1 MSEDAAA
8 YRVLARKYRPA
19 SFAGLIG
26 QDPLVRTLSNAIAM
40 DRLAHAYLLTGVRGV
55 GKTSTARIIARA
67 LNCIGEDGTGGP
79 TPDPCGTCDHC
90 VSIAEDRHVDVIEM
104 DAASRTGI
112 DDVRE
117 LIESVRYRP
126 VSARYKVYIIDEVH
140 MLSKQAFNALL
151 KTLEEPPPH
160 VKFVFATTE
169 VRRLPVTVLS
179 RCQRFDLRRVDMEV
193 LIEHFSRI
201 AADEGAEVEPAAL
214 ALIARAAD
222 GSVRDGLSV
231 LDQAMVHEGTRITEE
246 AVRAML
252 GLADRT
258 RLFDLFDMLMKGAI
272 KDALDCFSELH
283 DAGAEPQALLQ
294 DLLELCHWLTRLK
307 HVPAAADDPAV
318 PEVERTR
325 GRAMAEALTV
335 PSLTQTWQML
345 LKGLEE
351 TSRAAR
357 PALAAEMIAGADRLR
372 RRPAEPG
379 RCAPRHRRRRR
390 ERASERGARAICPRA
405 GTGRRCNHRHRY
417 CRHCGRTRSCNS
429 AGAGARARS
438 DAGERTRAAPGLARG
453 NRRARRG
460 AARTDPQRV
469 AQDRGAPGAG
479 RRGHG
484 RDQLR
489 PLARPQD
496 AGPPSGQA
504 PGVDRRALDDRAERG
519 RGRADPRGAGSS
531 RAGSGRQGGDGPPP
545 GAPGP
550 RCLPRRARAKGAP
563 DDDPIAA
570 GRRKRR
576 RLFLMKNIGKMLK
589 QAQAMQ
595 TKMAELQES
604 LGTLEIEGTAGG
616 GLVRVTLT
624 GKGEMRRL
632 SIDPALVKDDEVEVL
647 EDLIVAAFNDGKA
660 RVEQLVQERMAEVTG
675 GLKLP
680 PGLDLGL

>member
-26 QDPLVRTLSNAIAM
+26 QDALVRTLSNAIAM

-67 LNCIGEDGTGGP
+67 LNCIGEDGAGGP
-79 TPDPCGTCDHC
+79 TPEPCGSCDHC
-90 VSIAEDRHVDVIEM
+90 ISIAEDRHVDVIEM

-193 LIEHFSRI
+193 LVEHFSGI
-201 AADEGAEVEPAAL
+201 AAKEGAEVEPAAL

-231 LDQAMVHEGTRITEE
+231 LDQAMAHEGTRITEE

-272 KDALDCFSELH
+272 KDALDCFAELH
-283 DAGAEPQALLQ
+283 DAGTEPQALLQ
-294 DLLELCHWLTRLK
+294 DLLELSHWLTRLK

-318 PEVERTR
+318 PEAERTR

-351 TSRAAR
+351 ANRAAR
-357 PALAAEMIAGADRLR
+357 PALAAEMTLVRIAYAADLPS
-372 RRPAEPG
+372 PAD
-379 RCAPRHRRRRR
+379 AL
-390 ERASERGARAICPRA
+390 RAIGA
-405 GTGRRCNHRHRY
+405 G
-417 CRHCGRTRSCNS
+417 
-429 AGAGARARS
+429 GAGAQPK
-438 DAGERTRAAPGLARG
+438 DAPAASPAS
-453 NRRARRG
+453 APASAPRG
-460 AARTDPQRV
+460 AASAGPVEPAVAPESVPEPAPQPAPVATSAPHMQPTSWREIAALAEDRREPILSAWLRTEVRPIRV
-469 AQDRGAPGAG
+469 AAGAVEINCG
-479 RRGHG
+479 R
-484 RDQLR
+484 
-489 PLARPQD
+489 
-496 AGPPSGQA
+496 S
-504 PGVDRRALDDRAERG
+504 
-519 RGRADPRGAGSS
+519 
-531 RAGSGRQGGDGPPP
+531 
-545 GAPGP
+545 
-550 RCLPRRARAKGAP
+550 P
-563 DDDPIAA
+563 D
-570 GRRKRR
+570 
-576 RLFLMKNIGKMLK
+576 GKML
-589 QAQAMQ
+589 AL
-595 TKMAELQES
+595 LQERLEQWTGERWMLALS
-604 LGTLEIEGTAGG
+604 EEGGEPTLDEQDRAVREAADQAAMEHP
-616 GLVRVTLT
+616 LVRQVLDAFP
-624 GKGEMRRL
+624 GARVRKVHR
-632 SIDPALVKDDEVEVL
+632 PAPDSG
-647 EDLIVAAFNDGKA
+647 NDGDA
-660 RVEQLVQERMAEVTG
+660 T
-675 GLKLP
+675 P
-680 PGLDLGL
+680 

>member
-26 QDPLVRTLSNAIAM
+26 QDALVRTLSNAIAM

-79 TPDPCGTCDHC
+79 TPEPCGVCDHC
-90 VSIAEDRHVDVIEM
+90 IAIAEDRHVDVIEM

-126 VSARYKVYIIDEVH
+126 VSARFKVYIIDEVH

-179 RCQRFDLRRVDMEV
+179 RCQRFDLRRVDMEL
-193 LIEHFSRI
+193 LIEHFTGI
-201 AADEGAEVEPAAL
+201 AAKEGAEVEPAAL

-231 LDQAMVHEGTRITEE
+231 LDQAMAHEGSRITEE

-283 DAGAEPQALLQ
+283 DAGAEPQTLLQ

-318 PEVERTR
+318 PEAERTR
-325 GRAMAEALTV
+325 GRAMAEALAV

-351 TSRAAR
+351 ANRAAR
-357 PALAAEMIAGADRLR
+357 PALAAEMTLVRIAYAADLPSPADALRAIGADGASTQPKSA
-372 RRPAEPG
+372 PAASPVP
-379 RCAPRHRRRRR
+379 APTT
-390 ERASERGARAICPRA
+390 AP
-405 GTGRRCNHRHRY
+405 
-417 CRHCGRTRSCNS
+417 NS
-429 AGAGARARS
+429 AAGAGATAEPAVAHESAPKAATQPAPVAASAPRVQPTSLREIA
-438 DAGERTRAAPGLARG
+438 ALAEERREPILSAWL
-453 NRRARRG
+453 
-460 AARTDPQRV
+460 RTEVRPIRV
-469 AQDRGAPGAG
+469 AAG
-479 RRGHG
+479 TIEINCGC
-484 RDQLR
+484 
-489 PLARPQD
+489 
-496 AGPPSGQA
+496 S
-504 PGVDRRALDDRAERG
+504 
-519 RGRADPRGAGSS
+519 
-531 RAGSGRQGGDGPPP
+531 
-545 GAPGP
+545 
-550 RCLPRRARAKGAP
+550 P
-563 DDDPIAA
+563 D
-570 GRRKRR
+570 
-576 RLFLMKNIGKMLK
+576 GKML
-589 QAQAMQ
+589 AL
-595 TKMAELQES
+595 LQERLEEWTGERWMIALS
-604 LGTLEIEGTAGG
+604 EEGGEPTLDEQGRAKQEAADQAAMDHP
-616 GLVRVTLT
+616 LVRQVLDAFP
-624 GKGEMRRL
+624 GARVRKVHR
-632 SIDPALVKDDEVEVL
+632 PAPGSG
-647 EDLIVAAFNDGKA
+647 NDGDA
-660 RVEQLVQERMAEVTG
+660 TS
-675 GLKLP
+675 
-680 PGLDLGL
+680 

>member
-26 QDPLVRTLSNAIAM
+26 QDALVRTLSNAIAM

-55 GKTSTARIIARA
+55 GKTSTARIVARA

-79 TPDPCGTCDHC
+79 TPEPCGACDHC
-90 VSIAEDRHVDVIEM
+90 ISIAEDRHVDVIEM

-179 RCQRFDLRRVDMEV
+179 RCQRFDLRRIDMEV
-193 LIEHFSRI
+193 LIEHFSGI
-201 AADEGAEVEPAAL
+201 AAKEGAEVEPAAL

-231 LDQAMVHEGTRITEE
+231 LDQAMAHEGTRITEE

-258 RLFDLFDMLMKGAI
+258 RLFDLFNMLMKGAI

-307 HVPAAADDPAV
+307 HVPAAAEDPAV
-318 PEVERTR
+318 PEAERTR
-325 GRAMAEALTV
+325 GRSMAEALAV

-351 TSRAAR
+351 ANRAAR
-357 PALAAEMIAGADRLR
+357 PALAAEMTLVRIAYAADLPS
-372 RRPAEPG
+372 PAD
-379 RCAPRHRRRRR
+379 AL
-390 ERASERGARAICPRA
+390 RAIGA
-405 GTGRRCNHRHRY
+405 GGTNAQPKDAPAATPAPAPASPPSGAA
-417 CRHCGRTRSCNS
+417 S
-429 AGAGARARS
+429 AGA
-438 DAGERTRAAPGLARG
+438 AA
-453 NRRARRG
+453 
-460 AARTDPQRV
+460 
-469 AQDRGAPGAG
+469 
-479 RRGHG
+479 
-484 RDQLR
+484 
-489 PLARPQD
+489 
-496 AGPPSGQA
+496 
-504 PGVDRRALDDRAERG
+504 E
-519 RGRADPRGAGSS
+519 
-531 RAGSGRQGGDGPPP
+531 
-545 GAPGP
+545 
-550 RCLPRRARAKGAP
+550 
-563 DDDPIAA
+563 
-570 GRRKRR
+570 
-576 RLFLMKNIGKMLK
+576 
-589 QAQAMQ
+589 
-595 TKMAELQES
+595 
-604 LGTLEIEGTAGG
+604 
-616 GLVRVTLT
+616 
-624 GKGEMRRL
+624 
-632 SIDPALVKDDEVEVL
+632 PALVPEAAPEPAPQPVPVATSAPHVQPTSLRQIAALAEERREPILSAWLRTEVRPIRLGTGAVEINCGRSPDSKMLALLQERLEQWTGDRWMIALSEEGGEPTLDEQDRAAQEAADRAAVDHPLVRQVL
-647 EDLIVAAFNDGKA
+647 DAFPGSRVRKVHRPAPDNGNDGDA
-660 RVEQLVQERMAEVTG
+660 S
-675 GLKLP
+675 P
-680 PGLDLGL
+680 

>member
-26 QDPLVRTLSNAIAM
+26 QDALVRTLSNAIAM

-79 TPDPCGTCDHC
+79 TPDPCGVCDHC

-126 VSARYKVYIIDEVH
+126 VSARFKVYIIDEVH

-193 LIEHFSRI
+193 LIEHFSGI
-201 AADEGAEVEPAAL
+201 AAAEAVEVEPAAL

-231 LDQAMVHEGTRITEE
+231 LDQAMAHEGTRITEE

-258 RLFDLFDMLMKGAI
+258 RLFDLFDMLMKGAVR
-272 KDALDCFSELH
+272 DALDCFSELH

-307 HVPAAADDPAV
+307 HVPTAADDPAV
-318 PEVERTR
+318 PEAERTR
-325 GRAMAEALTV
+325 GRAMAEALAV
-335 PSLTQTWQML
+335 PSLAQTWQML

-351 TSRAAR
+351 ANRAAR
-357 PALAAEMIAGADRLR
+357 PALAAEMTLVRIAYAADLPSPADALRAIGSGDASAQPAGA
-372 RRPAEPG
+372 PASPPAS
-379 RCAPRHRRRRR
+379 APAPAPCSAA
-390 ERASERGARAICPRA
+390 AS
-405 GTGRRCNHRHRY
+405 
-417 CRHCGRTRSCNS
+417 
-429 AGAGARARS
+429 
-438 DAGERTRAAPGLARG
+438 
-453 NRRARRG
+453 
-460 AARTDPQRV
+460 
-469 AQDRGAPGAG
+469 
-479 RRGHG
+479 
-484 RDQLR
+484 
-489 PLARPQD
+489 
-496 AGPPSGQA
+496 
-504 PGVDRRALDDRAERG
+504 
-519 RGRADPRGAGSS
+519 
-531 RAGSGRQGGDGPPP
+531 
-545 GAPGP
+545 
-550 RCLPRRARAKGAP
+550 
-563 DDDPIAA
+563 
-570 GRRKRR
+570 
-576 RLFLMKNIGKMLK
+576 
-589 QAQAMQ
+589 
-595 TKMAELQES
+595 
-604 LGTLEIEGTAGG
+604 GTAGAVAEPVSAPEPTPQPVPAAAPAPQAQPTSLREIAALAEERREPILSAWLRTGVRPIRVAAGAVEINCGRSPDSKMLALLRERLEQWTGERWMIALSEEG
-616 GLVRVTLT
+616 GEPTLDEQDRAAQEAADRAAMDHPLVRQVLDAFP
-624 GKGEMRRL
+624 GARVRKVHR
-632 SIDPALVKDDEVEVL
+632 PAPDNG
-647 EDLIVAAFNDGKA
+647 NDGDA
-660 RVEQLVQERMAEVTG
+660 S
-675 GLKLP
+675 P
-680 PGLDLGL
+680 

>member
-19 SFAGLIG
+19 SFASLIG

-193 LIEHFSRI
+193 LIGHFSGI
-201 AADEGAEVEPAAL
+201 AAKEGAEVEPAAL

-231 LDQAMVHEGTRITEE
+231 LDQAMAHEGTRIGED

-258 RLFDLFDMLMKGAI
+258 RLFDLFDMLMRGAI
-272 KDALDCFSELH
+272 KDALDCFAELH

-318 PEVERTR
+318 PEAERTR
-325 GRAMAEALTV
+325 GRAMAEALAV

-351 TSRAAR
+351 ANRAAR
-357 PALAAEMIAGADRLR
+357 PALAAEMTLVRIAYAADLPSPADALRAIGVSGTGARPKDAPEPAAPTPAPRGAATAGAAAD
-372 RRPAEPG
+372 PAPAS
-379 RCAPRHRRRRR
+379 APRAAPEPAPASVPSSAPQPRVESLAAIAALAEERR
-390 ERASERGARAICPRA
+390 EPILSAWL
-405 GTGRRCNHRHRY
+405 
-417 CRHCGRTRSCNS
+417 RTEVRPVRI
-429 AGAGARARS
+429 GAGAV
-438 DAGERTRAAPGLARG
+438 EI
-453 NRRARRG
+453 NC
-460 AARTDPQRV
+460 
-469 AQDRGAPGAG
+469 
-479 RRGHG
+479 
-484 RDQLR
+484 
-489 PLARPQD
+489 
-496 AGPPSGQA
+496 
-504 PGVDRRALDDRAERG
+504 
-519 RGRADPRGAGSS
+519 GRA
-531 RAGSGRQGGDGPPP
+531 
-545 GAPGP
+545 
-550 RCLPRRARAKGAP
+550 P
-563 DDDPIAA
+563 D
-570 GRRKRR
+570 
-576 RLFLMKNIGKMLK
+576 GKMLDLLRDR
-589 QAQAMQ
+589 
-595 TKMAELQES
+595 LQEWTGERWMIALS
-604 LGTLEIEGTAGG
+604 EGGGEPTLEEQDRAAQEAADRAAMDHP
-616 GLVRVTLT
+616 LVRQ
-624 GKGEMRRL
+624 
-632 SIDPALVKDDEVEVL
+632 VL
-647 EDLIVAAFNDGKA
+647 DAFPGA
-660 RVEQLVQERMAEVTG
+660 RVRKVHRTTTP
-675 GLKLP
+675 LP
-680 PGLDLGL
+680 PGGGNDGGSPS

>member
-1 MSEDAAA
+1 MSEDAAV

-26 QDPLVRTLSNAIAM
+26 QDALVRTLSNAIAM

-67 LNCIGEDGTGGP
+67 LNCIGEDGAGGP
-79 TPDPCGTCDHC
+79 TPAPCGKCDHC
-90 VSIAEDRHVDVIEM
+90 VSITEDRHVDVIEM

-117 LIESVRYRP
+117 LIEGVRYRP
-126 VSARYKVYIIDEVH
+126 VSARYKVYIVDEVH

-193 LIEHFSRI
+193 LIEHFSDI
-201 AADEGAEVEPAAL
+201 AAKEGAEVEPAAL

-231 LDQAMVHEGTRITEE
+231 LDQAMAHEGTKISEE

-258 RLFDLFDMLMKGAI
+258 RLFDLFDMLMKGEI

-318 PEVERTR
+318 PEAERTR
-325 GRAMAEALTV
+325 GRAMAEALAV

-351 TSRAAR
+351 ANRTAR
-357 PALAAEMIAGADRLR
+357 PALAAEMTLVRIAYAADLPSPADAIRAISPDHAGAQATEASTVSPTSAPAPASPGVTTAGAAGAAPALEPAPEPAPVATSAPHVQPTSLR
-372 RRPAEPG
+372 EIAALAEE
-379 RCAPRHRRRRR
+379 RR
-390 ERASERGARAICPRA
+390 EPILSAWLRTEVRPIRFAAGAIEINCGRSPDSKMLALLQERLEEWTGERWMVALSENGGDPTLDEQERAAAAAADQAATDHPLVRQILDAFPGARVRKV
-405 GTGRRCNHRHRY
+405 HRQTHK
-417 CRHCGRTRSCNS
+417 
-429 AGAGARARS
+429 
-438 DAGERTRAAPGLARG
+438 APK
-453 NRRARRG
+453 
-460 AARTDPQRV
+460 
-469 AQDRGAPGAG
+469 
-479 RRGHG
+479 
-484 RDQLR
+484 
-489 PLARPQD
+489 
-496 AGPPSGQA
+496 
-504 PGVDRRALDDRAERG
+504 
-519 RGRADPRGAGSS
+519 
-531 RAGSGRQGGDGPPP
+531 GGD
-545 GAPGP
+545 
-550 RCLPRRARAKGAP
+550 
-563 DDDPIAA
+563 
-570 GRRKRR
+570 
-576 RLFLMKNIGKMLK
+576 
-589 QAQAMQ
+589 
-595 TKMAELQES
+595 
-604 LGTLEIEGTAGG
+604 
-616 GLVRVTLT
+616 
-624 GKGEMRRL
+624 
-632 SIDPALVKDDEVEVL
+632 
-647 EDLIVAAFNDGKA
+647 NDGDP
-660 RVEQLVQERMAEVTG
+660 
-675 GLKLP
+675 LP
-680 PGLDLGL
+680 

>member
-1 MSEDAAA
+1 M
-8 YRVLARKYRPA
+8 
-19 SFAGLIG
+19 
-26 QDPLVRTLSNAIAM
+26 
-40 DRLAHAYLLTGVRGV
+40 RGV
-55 GKTSTARIIARA
+55 GDLAARIIARA
-67 LNCIGEDGTGGP
+67 LNCVGQDGTGGP

-193 LIEHFSRI
+193 LIGHFSGI
-201 AADEGAEVEPAAL
+201 AAKEGAEVEPAAL

-231 LDQAMVHEGTRITEE
+231 LDQAMAHEGTHIGEE

-318 PEVERTR
+318 PEAERTR
-325 GRAMAEALTV
+325 GRAMAEALAV

-351 TSRAAR
+351 ANRAAR
-357 PALAAEMIAGADRLR
+357 PALAAEMTLVRIAYAADLPSPADALRAIGASGAGT
-372 RRPAEPG
+372 RPKDAPEPSASAP
-379 RCAPRHRRRRR
+379 APRGAVTAGSAADPAPALAPTVAPEPAPASVPSSAPQPRVESLAAIAALAEERR
-390 ERASERGARAICPRA
+390 EPILSAWL
-405 GTGRRCNHRHRY
+405 
-417 CRHCGRTRSCNS
+417 RTEVRPVRIS
-429 AGAGARARS
+429 AGAV
-438 DAGERTRAAPGLARG
+438 EI
-453 NRRARRG
+453 NC
-460 AARTDPQRV
+460 
-469 AQDRGAPGAG
+469 
-479 RRGHG
+479 
-484 RDQLR
+484 
-489 PLARPQD
+489 
-496 AGPPSGQA
+496 
-504 PGVDRRALDDRAERG
+504 
-519 RGRADPRGAGSS
+519 GRA
-531 RAGSGRQGGDGPPP
+531 
-545 GAPGP
+545 
-550 RCLPRRARAKGAP
+550 P
-563 DDDPIAA
+563 D
-570 GRRKRR
+570 
-576 RLFLMKNIGKMLK
+576 GKMLDLLRDR
-589 QAQAMQ
+589 
-595 TKMAELQES
+595 LQEWTGERWMIA
-604 LGTLEIEGTAGG
+604 LTEGGGEPTLEEQDRAAQEAADRAVMDHP
-616 GLVRVTLT
+616 LVRQ
-624 GKGEMRRL
+624 
-632 SIDPALVKDDEVEVL
+632 VL
-647 EDLIVAAFNDGKA
+647 DAFPGA
-660 RVEQLVQERMAEVTG
+660 RVRKVHRTTTP
-675 GLKLP
+675 LP
-680 PGLDLGL
+680 PGDGNDGGSPS

>member
-8 YRVLARKYRPA
+8 YRVLARKYRPT

-67 LNCIGEDGTGGP
+67 LNCIGEDGAGDL
-79 TPDPCGTCDHC
+79 TPDPCGQCEHC

-231 LDQAMVHEGTRITEE
+231 LDQAMAHEGTRISEE

-272 KDALDCFSELH
+272 KDALDCFAELH

-318 PEVERTR
+318 PEAERTR
-325 GRAMAEALTV
+325 GRAMAEALAV

-351 TSRAAR
+351 TNRAAR
-357 PALAAEMIAGADRLR
+357 PALAAEMTLVRIAYAADLPSPADALRTIGA
-372 RRPAEPG
+372 G
-379 RCAPRHRRRRR
+379 
-390 ERASERGARAICPRA
+390 
-405 GTGRRCNHRHRY
+405 
-417 CRHCGRTRSCNS
+417 
-429 AGAGARARS
+429 GAGARPK
-438 DAGERTRAAPGLARG
+438 DAPEPSAPAP
-453 NRRARRG
+453 APRG
-460 AARTDPQRV
+460 AATASV
-469 AQDRGAPGAG
+469 ATSGAVAEPAPAQAPAPEAPPAGAPQPRLDSLAAIAALAEERREPILSAWLRTEVRPVRIGAG
-479 RRGHG
+479 AVEINCG
-484 RDQLR
+484 R
-489 PLARPQD
+489 
-496 AGPPSGQA
+496 S
-504 PGVDRRALDDRAERG
+504 
-519 RGRADPRGAGSS
+519 
-531 RAGSGRQGGDGPPP
+531 
-545 GAPGP
+545 
-550 RCLPRRARAKGAP
+550 P
-563 DDDPIAA
+563 D
-570 GRRKRR
+570 
-576 RLFLMKNIGKMLK
+576 GKMLDLLRDR
-589 QAQAMQ
+589 
-595 TKMAELQES
+595 LQEWTGERWMIALS
-604 LGTLEIEGTAGG
+604 EGGGEPTLEEQDRAAQEAIDRAAMDHP
-616 GLVRVTLT
+616 LVRQ
-624 GKGEMRRL
+624 
-632 SIDPALVKDDEVEVL
+632 VL
-647 EDLIVAAFNDGKA
+647 DAFPGARVRKVHRTTTPLPPDGGNDGDS
-660 RVEQLVQERMAEVTG
+660 
-675 GLKLP
+675 
-680 PGLDLGL
+680 PG

>member
-67 LNCIGEDGTGGP
+67 LNCVGQDGTGGP

-193 LIEHFSRI
+193 LIGHFSGI
-201 AADEGAEVEPAAL
+201 AAKEGAEVEPAAL

-231 LDQAMVHEGTRITEE
+231 LDQAMAHEGTHIGEE

-318 PEVERTR
+318 PEAERTR
-325 GRAMAEALTV
+325 GRAMAEALAV

-351 TSRAAR
+351 ANRAAR
-357 PALAAEMIAGADRLR
+357 PALAAEMTLVRIAYAADLPSPADALRAIGASGAGT
-372 RRPAEPG
+372 RPKDAPEPSASAP
-379 RCAPRHRRRRR
+379 APRGAVTAGSAADPAPALAPTVAPEPAPASVPSSAPQPRVESLAAIAALAEERR
-390 ERASERGARAICPRA
+390 EPILSAWL
-405 GTGRRCNHRHRY
+405 
-417 CRHCGRTRSCNS
+417 RTEVRPVRIS
-429 AGAGARARS
+429 AGAV
-438 DAGERTRAAPGLARG
+438 EI
-453 NRRARRG
+453 NC
-460 AARTDPQRV
+460 
-469 AQDRGAPGAG
+469 
-479 RRGHG
+479 
-484 RDQLR
+484 
-489 PLARPQD
+489 
-496 AGPPSGQA
+496 
-504 PGVDRRALDDRAERG
+504 
-519 RGRADPRGAGSS
+519 GRA
-531 RAGSGRQGGDGPPP
+531 
-545 GAPGP
+545 
-550 RCLPRRARAKGAP
+550 P
-563 DDDPIAA
+563 D
-570 GRRKRR
+570 
-576 RLFLMKNIGKMLK
+576 GKMLDLLRDR
-589 QAQAMQ
+589 
-595 TKMAELQES
+595 LQEWTGERWMIA
-604 LGTLEIEGTAGG
+604 LTEGGGEPTLEEQDRAAQEAADRAVMDHP
-616 GLVRVTLT
+616 LVRQ
-624 GKGEMRRL
+624 
-632 SIDPALVKDDEVEVL
+632 VL
-647 EDLIVAAFNDGKA
+647 DAFPGA
-660 RVEQLVQERMAEVTG
+660 RVRKVHRTTTP
-675 GLKLP
+675 LP
-680 PGLDLGL
+680 PGDGNDGGSPS

>member
-8 YRVLARKYRPA
+8 YRVLARKYRPT

-40 DRLAHAYLLTGVRGV
+40 DRLAHAWLLTGVRGV

-67 LNCIGEDGTGGP
+67 LNCIGEDGSGGP
-79 TPDPCGTCDHC
+79 TPEPCGACDHC

-193 LIEHFSRI
+193 LIEHFSGI
-201 AADEGAEVEPAAL
+201 AAKEGAEVEPAAL

-231 LDQAMVHEGTRITEE
+231 LDQAMAHEGTHITED

-272 KDALDCFSELH
+272 KDALDCFAELH

-318 PEVERTR
+318 PEAERTR
-325 GRAMAEALTV
+325 GRAMAEALAV
-335 PSLTQTWQML
+335 PSLAQTWQML

-351 TSRAAR
+351 ANRAAR
-357 PALAAEMIAGADRLR
+357 PALAAEMTLVRIAYAADLPSPADALR
-372 RRPAEPG
+372 
-379 RCAPRHRRRRR
+379 
-390 ERASERGARAICPRA
+390 
-405 GTGRRCNHRHRY
+405 
-417 CRHCGRTRSCNS
+417 
-429 AGAGARARS
+429 
-438 DAGERTRAAPGLARG
+438 
-453 NRRARRG
+453 
-460 AARTDPQRV
+460 
-469 AQDRGAPGAG
+469 
-479 RRGHG
+479 
-484 RDQLR
+484 
-489 PLARPQD
+489 
-496 AGPPSGQA
+496 
-504 PGVDRRALDDRAERG
+504 
-519 RGRADPRGAGSS
+519 
-531 RAGSGRQGGDGPPP
+531 
-545 GAPGP
+545 
-550 RCLPRRARAKGAP
+550 
-563 DDDPIAA
+563 
-570 GRRKRR
+570 
-576 RLFLMKNIGKMLK
+576 
-589 QAQAMQ
+589 AM
-595 TKMAELQES
+595 
-604 LGTLEIEGTAGG
+604 GAGG
-616 GLVRVTLT
+616 GDTRPKDAPEPSAPEPAPRSAATASRAADPAPASAPAAAPAPVPEAAPSSAPQPRLDSLAAIAALADERREPILSAWLRTEVRPVRIGPGMVEINCGPSPDGRMLDLLRDRLQEWTGERWMIALTDDGGEPTLAEQDRALQEAADRAAMDHPLVRQVLDAFP
-624 GKGEMRRL
+624 GARVRKVHR
-632 SIDPALVKDDEVEVL
+632 PAPDSG
-647 EDLIVAAFNDGKA
+647 NDGDA
-660 RVEQLVQERMAEVTG
+660 S
-675 GLKLP
+675 P
-680 PGLDLGL
+680 

>member
-193 LIEHFSRI
+193 LIGHFSGI
-201 AADEGAEVEPAAL
+201 AAKEEAEVEPAAL

-231 LDQAMVHEGTRITEE
+231 LDQAMAHEGTHISEE

-272 KDALDCFSELH
+272 KDALDCFAELH

-318 PEVERTR
+318 PEAERTR
-325 GRAMAEALTV
+325 GRAMAETLAV

-351 TSRAAR
+351 TNRASR
-357 PALAAEMIAGADRLR
+357 PALAAEMTLVRIAYAADLPS
-372 RRPAEPG
+372 PAD
-379 RCAPRHRRRRR
+379 AL
-390 ERASERGARAICPRA
+390 RAI
-405 GTGRRCNHRHRY
+405 GV
-417 CRHCGRTRSCNS
+417 S
-429 AGAGARARS
+429 GAGARPK
-438 DAGERTRAAPGLARG
+438 DAPEPAAPAP
-453 NRRARRG
+453 APRG
-460 AARTDPQRV
+460 AATASSAADPAPALAPAAAPEPAPASVPSSAPQPRVESLAAIAALAEERREPILSAWLRTEVRPVRV
-469 AQDRGAPGAG
+469 GAG
-479 RRGHG
+479 AVEINCG
-484 RDQLR
+484 R
-489 PLARPQD
+489 
-496 AGPPSGQA
+496 S
-504 PGVDRRALDDRAERG
+504 
-519 RGRADPRGAGSS
+519 
-531 RAGSGRQGGDGPPP
+531 
-545 GAPGP
+545 
-550 RCLPRRARAKGAP
+550 P
-563 DDDPIAA
+563 D
-570 GRRKRR
+570 
-576 RLFLMKNIGKMLK
+576 GKMLDLLRDR
-589 QAQAMQ
+589 
-595 TKMAELQES
+595 LQEWTGERWMIA
-604 LGTLEIEGTAGG
+604 LTDDGGEPTLEEQDRAAQEATDRAAMDHP
-616 GLVRVTLT
+616 LVRQ
-624 GKGEMRRL
+624 
-632 SIDPALVKDDEVEVL
+632 VL
-647 EDLIVAAFNDGKA
+647 DAFPGA
-660 RVEQLVQERMAEVTG
+660 RVRKVHRMTTP
-675 GLKLP
+675 LP
-680 PGLDLGL
+680 PGGGNDGGSPS

>member
-26 QDPLVRTLSNAIAM
+26 QDALVRTLSNAIAM

-79 TPDPCGTCDHC
+79 TPNPCGACDHC
-90 VSIAEDRHVDVIEM
+90 ISITEDRHVDVIEM

-126 VSARYKVYIIDEVH
+126 VSARFKVYIIDEVH

-179 RCQRFDLRRVDMEV
+179 RCQRFDLRRVDMELLV
-193 LIEHFSRI
+193 EHFSGI
-201 AADEGAEVEPAAL
+201 AAAEGAEVEPAAL

-231 LDQAMVHEGTRITEE
+231 LDQAMAHEGTHITEE

-283 DAGAEPQALLQ
+283 DAGAEPQTLLQ

-307 HVPAAADDPAV
+307 HVPAAAEDPAV
-318 PEVERTR
+318 PEAERTR
-325 GRAMAEALTV
+325 GRAMAEALAV

-351 TSRAAR
+351 ANRAAR
-357 PALAAEMIAGADRLR
+357 PALAAEMTLVRIAYAADLPSPADALRAIGASGGGGAQPKDA
-372 RRPAEPG
+372 PAASPASAPAPAPGGTVSAEAVEPAVVPG
-379 RCAPRHRRRRR
+379 SAPEPAPQPAPVATPAPRVQPTSLREIAALAEQRR
-390 ERASERGARAICPRA
+390 EPILSAWL
-405 GTGRRCNHRHRY
+405 
-417 CRHCGRTRSCNS
+417 RTEVR
-429 AGAGARARS
+429 
-438 DAGERTRAAPGLARG
+438 PI
-453 NRRARRG
+453 
-460 AARTDPQRV
+460 RV
-469 AQDRGAPGAG
+469 APGAVEINCG
-479 RRGHG
+479 RSP
-484 RDQLR
+484 DSKM
-489 PLARPQD
+489 LALLQERLEQWT
-496 AGPPSGQA
+496 GE
-504 PGVDRRALDDRAERG
+504 RWMIALSEEGGEPTLDEQDRAVQEAAD
-519 RGRADPRGAGSS
+519 RAAMDHPLV
-531 RAGSGRQGGDGPPP
+531 RQVLDAFP
-545 GAPGP
+545 GARVRKVHRP
-550 RCLPRRARAKGAP
+550 AP
-563 DDDPIAA
+563 DS
-570 GRRKRR
+570 G
-576 RLFLMKNIGKMLK
+576 
-589 QAQAMQ
+589 
-595 TKMAELQES
+595 
-604 LGTLEIEGTAGG
+604 
-616 GLVRVTLT
+616 
-624 GKGEMRRL
+624 
-632 SIDPALVKDDEVEVL
+632 
-647 EDLIVAAFNDGKA
+647 NDGDA
-660 RVEQLVQERMAEVTG
+660 T
-675 GLKLP
+675 P
-680 PGLDLGL
+680 

>member
-179 RCQRFDLRRVDMEV
+179 RCQRFDLRRVHMEV

-357 PALAAEMIAGADRLR
+357 PALAAEMILVRIAYAADLPS
-372 RRPAEPG
+372 PAD
-379 RCAPRHRRRRR
+379 AL
-390 ERASERGARAICPRA
+390 RAI
-405 GTGRRCNHRHRY
+405 GG
-417 CRHCGRTRSCNS
+417 G
-429 AGAGARARS
+429 GAGARPKEAPEPS
-438 DAGERTRAAPGLARG
+438 APAPAPGS
-453 NRRARRG
+453 
-460 AARTDPQRV
+460 AATAGIVTAATAAEPAPATAPAPVPDPTP
-469 AQDRGAPGAG
+469 A
-479 RRGHG
+479 
-484 RDQLR
+484 
-489 PLARPQD
+489 
-496 AGPPSGQA
+496 S
-504 PGVDRRALDDRAERG
+504 
-519 RGRADPRGAGSS
+519 
-531 RAGSGRQGGDGPPP
+531 
-545 GAPGP
+545 APGP
-550 RCLPRRARAKGAP
+550 RLDSLAAIAVLAEERREPILSAWLRTEVRPVRVGAGAVEINCGRSP
-563 DDDPIAA
+563 D
-570 GRRKRR
+570 RR
-576 RLFLMKNIGKMLK
+576 MLDLLRDR
-589 QAQAMQ
+589 
-595 TKMAELQES
+595 LQEWTGERWMIALS
-604 LGTLEIEGTAGG
+604 EGGGEPTLEEQDRAAQEAADRAAMDHP
-616 GLVRVTLT
+616 LVRQ
-624 GKGEMRRL
+624 
-632 SIDPALVKDDEVEVL
+632 VL
-647 EDLIVAAFNDGKA
+647 DAFPGA
-660 RVEQLVQERMAEVTG
+660 RVRKVHRTTTP
-675 GLKLP
+675 LP
-680 PGLDLGL
+680 PGGGNDGGSSS

>member
-26 QDPLVRTLSNAIAM
+26 QDPLVQTLSNAIAM
-40 DRLAHAYLLTGVRGV
+40 DRLAHAWLLTGVRGV

-67 LNCIGEDGTGGP
+67 LNCVGEDGSGGP
-79 TPDPCGTCDHC
+79 TPEPCGACDHC

-193 LIEHFSRI
+193 LIEHFSAI
-201 AADEGAEVEPAAL
+201 AANEGAEVEPAAL

-231 LDQAMVHEGTRITEE
+231 LDQAMAHEGTDITEE
-246 AVRAML
+246 AVRGML
-252 GLADRT
+252 GFADRT

-318 PEVERTR
+318 PEAERTR
-325 GRAMAEALTV
+325 GRAMAEALPV

-351 TSRAAR
+351 ANRAAR
-357 PALAAEMIAGADRLR
+357 PALAAEMTLVRIAYAADLPSPADALRAIGVDGSRGRAKDAPEPSAPTTAPRSAATAGAAADPAPAPAPAPDPARASAPQPRLDSLAAIAAL
-372 RRPAEPG
+372 AEE
-379 RCAPRHRRRRR
+379 RR
-390 ERASERGARAICPRA
+390 EPILSAWLRTEVRAVRI
-405 GTGRRCNHRHRY
+405 
-417 CRHCGRTRSCNS
+417 
-429 AGAGARARS
+429 GAGAVEINCGRS
-438 DAGERTRAAPGLARG
+438 PDGRMLDLLRDRLQEWTGERWMIALTDDGGEPTLEEQERVVQEAADK
-453 NRRARRG
+453 
-460 AARTDPQRV
+460 AAMDHPLVQQV
-469 AQDRGAPGAG
+469 LDAFPGA
-479 RRGHG
+479 RVRKVH
-484 RDQLR
+484 RTTTPS
-489 PLARPQD
+489 PL
-496 AGPPSGQA
+496 
-504 PGVDRRALDDRAERG
+504 
-519 RGRADPRGAGSS
+519 
-531 RAGSGRQGGDGPPP
+531 
-545 GAPGP
+545 
-550 RCLPRRARAKGAP
+550 
-563 DDDPIAA
+563 
-570 GRRKRR
+570 
-576 RLFLMKNIGKMLK
+576 
-589 QAQAMQ
+589 
-595 TKMAELQES
+595 
-604 LGTLEIEGTAGG
+604 GG
-616 GLVRVTLT
+616 G
-624 GKGEMRRL
+624 
-632 SIDPALVKDDEVEVL
+632 
-647 EDLIVAAFNDGKA
+647 NDGDS
-660 RVEQLVQERMAEVTG
+660 
-675 GLKLP
+675 P
-680 PGLDLGL
+680 S

>member
-26 QDPLVRTLSNAIAM
+26 QDALVRTLSNAIAM

-55 GKTSTARIIARA
+55 GKTSTARILARA

-79 TPDPCGTCDHC
+79 TPEPCGKCDHC
-90 VSIAEDRHVDVIEM
+90 ISIAEDRHVDVIEM

-179 RCQRFDLRRVDMEV
+179 RCQRFDLRRVDMEL
-193 LIEHFSRI
+193 LIEHFSGI
-201 AADEGAEVEPAAL
+201 AVKEGAEVEPAAL
-214 ALIARAAD
+214 ALVARAAD

-307 HVPAAADDPAV
+307 HVPSAAEDPAV
-318 PEVERTR
+318 PEAERTR
-325 GRAMAEALTV
+325 GRAMAEALSV
-335 PSLTQTWQML
+335 PTLTQTWQML
-345 LKGLEE
+345 LKGMEE
-351 TSRAAR
+351 TNRAAR
-357 PALAAEMIAGADRLR
+357 PALSAEMTLVRIAYAADLPSPSDALRAIGAGGASAQPKDASTSS
-372 RRPAEPG
+372 PASAPAP
-379 RCAPRHRRRRR
+379 APRST
-390 ERASERGARAICPRA
+390 A
-405 GTGRRCNHRHRY
+405 T
-417 CRHCGRTRSCNS
+417 
-429 AGAGARARS
+429 
-438 DAGERTRAAPGLARG
+438 
-453 NRRARRG
+453 
-460 AARTDPQRV
+460 V
-469 AQDRGAPGAG
+469 
-479 RRGHG
+479 
-484 RDQLR
+484 
-489 PLARPQD
+489 
-496 AGPPSGQA
+496 
-504 PGVDRRALDDRAERG
+504 
-519 RGRADPRGAGSS
+519 
-531 RAGSGRQGGDGPPP
+531 
-545 GAPGP
+545 
-550 RCLPRRARAKGAP
+550 
-563 DDDPIAA
+563 
-570 GRRKRR
+570 
-576 RLFLMKNIGKMLK
+576 
-589 QAQAMQ
+589 
-595 TKMAELQES
+595 
-604 LGTLEIEGTAGG
+604 GTAGAAPVPASAPEPAAQPAPVAASAPHVQPTSLREIAALAEERREPILSAWLRTEVRPIRVAAG
-616 GLVRVTLT
+616 AVEINCGRSPDSKMLTLLQERLEQWTGERWMIALSEDSGEPTLDEQDRAAQEAADRAAMDHPLVRQVLDAFP
-624 GKGEMRRL
+624 GARVRKLHR
-632 SIDPALVKDDEVEVL
+632 PAPDSG
-647 EDLIVAAFNDGKA
+647 NDGDA
-660 RVEQLVQERMAEVTG
+660 S
-675 GLKLP
+675 P
-680 PGLDLGL
+680 

>member
-1 MSEDAAA
+1 
-8 YRVLARKYRPA
+8 
-19 SFAGLIG
+19 
-26 QDPLVRTLSNAIAM
+26 LVRTLSNAIAM

-67 LNCIGEDGTGGP
+67 LNCIGEDGTRGP
-79 TPDPCGTCDHC
+79 TPEPCGACDHC
-90 VSIAEDRHVDVIEM
+90 ISIAEDRHVDVIEM

-193 LIEHFSRI
+193 LVEHFSTI
-201 AADEGAEVEPAAL
+201 AAKEGVEVEPAAL

-231 LDQAMVHEGTRITEE
+231 LDQAMAHEGTRITED

-318 PEVERTR
+318 PEAERTR
-325 GRAMAEALTV
+325 GRAMAEALAV
-335 PSLTQTWQML
+335 PSLTQTWQIL

-351 TSRAAR
+351 ANRAAW
-357 PALAAEMIAGADRLR
+357 PALAAEMTLVRIAYAADLPSPADALRAIGAGGAGAQPKDA
-372 RRPAEPG
+372 PAASPAPAPEP
-379 RCAPRHRRRRR
+379 AP
-390 ERASERGARAICPRA
+390 SGAA
-405 GTGRRCNHRHRY
+405 
-417 CRHCGRTRSCNS
+417 S
-429 AGAGARARS
+429 AGAAAEPAVVPESTPEPAPQPTPVATSAPNSRPESLHEIA
-438 DAGERTRAAPGLARG
+438 ALAEERREPILSAWL
-453 NRRARRG
+453 
-460 AARTDPQRV
+460 RTEVRPIRI
-469 AQDRGAPGAG
+469 APGAVEINCG
-479 RRGHG
+479 RSPDSKMLTLLQERLEEWTGERWMIALSEDG
-484 RDQLR
+484 GEPTLDERN
-489 PLARPQD
+489 
-496 AGPPSGQA
+496 
-504 PGVDRRALDDRAERG
+504 RAKQEAADRA
-519 RGRADPRGAGSS
+519 AMDHPLV
-531 RAGSGRQGGDGPPP
+531 RQVLDAFP
-545 GAPGP
+545 GA
-550 RCLPRRARAKGAP
+550 RVRKVHRTAP
-563 DDDPIAA
+563 DS
-570 GRRKRR
+570 G
-576 RLFLMKNIGKMLK
+576 
-589 QAQAMQ
+589 
-595 TKMAELQES
+595 
-604 LGTLEIEGTAGG
+604 
-616 GLVRVTLT
+616 
-624 GKGEMRRL
+624 
-632 SIDPALVKDDEVEVL
+632 
-647 EDLIVAAFNDGKA
+647 NDGDA
-660 RVEQLVQERMAEVTG
+660 S
-675 GLKLP
+675 P
-680 PGLDLGL
+680 

>member
-26 QDPLVRTLSNAIAM
+26 QDALVRTLCNAIAM

-79 TPDPCGTCDHC
+79 TPEPCGTCDHC
-90 VSIAEDRHVDVIEM
+90 ISIAEDRHVDVIEM

-179 RCQRFDLRRVDMEV
+179 RCQRFDLRRVDMEM
-193 LIEHFSRI
+193 LIEHFSGI
-201 AADEGAEVEPAAL
+201 AAKEGTEVDPAAL

-231 LDQAMVHEGTRITEE
+231 LDQAMAHEGTRITED

-258 RLFDLFDMLMKGAI
+258 RLFDLFDMLMQGAI
-272 KDALDCFSELH
+272 KDALDCFAELL

-307 HVPAAADDPAV
+307 HVPAASEDPAV
-318 PEVERTR
+318 PEAERTR
-325 GRAMAEALTV
+325 GCAMAEALAV

-351 TSRAAR
+351 ANRAAR
-357 PALAAEMIAGADRLR
+357 PALAAEMTLVRIAYAADLPSPADALRAIGAGGAATQPKDAPAASPAPAPAPSPGNAASTGAAAESALMPESAPEPAPVATSAPQVQPTSLREIAVLAEERREPILSAWLRTEVRPIRVGTGAVEINCGRSPDSKMLALLQERLEQWTGERWMVALSEGGGEPTLDEQNRAVQEAADRAAMDHPLVR
-372 RRPAEPG
+372 QVLDAFPGARVRKVHRPAPD
-379 RCAPRHRRRRR
+379 
-390 ERASERGARAICPRA
+390 SE
-405 GTGRRCNHRHRY
+405 
-417 CRHCGRTRSCNS
+417 
-429 AGAGARARS
+429 
-438 DAGERTRAAPGLARG
+438 
-453 NRRARRG
+453 
-460 AARTDPQRV
+460 
-469 AQDRGAPGAG
+469 
-479 RRGHG
+479 
-484 RDQLR
+484 
-489 PLARPQD
+489 
-496 AGPPSGQA
+496 
-504 PGVDRRALDDRAERG
+504 
-519 RGRADPRGAGSS
+519 
-531 RAGSGRQGGDGPPP
+531 
-545 GAPGP
+545 
-550 RCLPRRARAKGAP
+550 
-563 DDDPIAA
+563 
-570 GRRKRR
+570 
-576 RLFLMKNIGKMLK
+576 
-589 QAQAMQ
+589 
-595 TKMAELQES
+595 
-604 LGTLEIEGTAGG
+604 
-616 GLVRVTLT
+616 
-624 GKGEMRRL
+624 
-632 SIDPALVKDDEVEVL
+632 
-647 EDLIVAAFNDGKA
+647 NDGDA
-660 RVEQLVQERMAEVTG
+660 S
-675 GLKLP
+675 P
-680 PGLDLGL
+680 

>member
-26 QDPLVRTLSNAIAM
+26 QDALVRTLSNAIAM

-79 TPDPCGTCDHC
+79 TPNPCGACDHC
-90 VSIAEDRHVDVIEM
+90 ISITEDRHVDVIEM

-179 RCQRFDLRRVDMEV
+179 RCQRFDLRRVDMEL
-193 LIEHFSRI
+193 LIEHFSGI
-201 AADEGAEVEPAAL
+201 AAKEGAEVEPAAL

-231 LDQAMVHEGTRITEE
+231 LDQAMAHEGSRITEE

-307 HVPAAADDPAV
+307 HVPAAAEDPAV
-318 PEVERTR
+318 PEAERTR
-325 GRAMAEALTV
+325 GRAMAETLAV
-335 PSLTQTWQML
+335 PSLTQTWQLL

-351 TSRAAR
+351 ANRAAR
-357 PALAAEMIAGADRLR
+357 PALAAEMTLVRIAYAADLPSPADALRAIGAGAAGAQPRDAPGAP
-372 RRPAEPG
+372 PAP
-379 RCAPRHRRRRR
+379 AP
-390 ERASERGARAICPRA
+390 ATAPTGA
-405 GTGRRCNHRHRY
+405 
-417 CRHCGRTRSCNS
+417 
-429 AGAGARARS
+429 AGAGAAAEPALMPESAPETAPQPAPVATSAPHVQPTSLREIAALAEERREPILSAWLRTEVRPIRVAAGAVEINCGRS
-438 DAGERTRAAPGLARG
+438 PDSKMLALLQERLEEWTGERWMIALSEEGGEAPLDEQDRAAREAVD
-453 NRRARRG
+453 RAAVDHPLVRQVLD
-460 AARTDPQRV
+460 AF
-469 AQDRGAPGAG
+469 PGA
-479 RRGHG
+479 RVRKVH
-484 RDQLR
+484 R
-489 PLARPQD
+489 PLPD
-496 AGPPSGQA
+496 SG
-504 PGVDRRALDDRAERG
+504 
-519 RGRADPRGAGSS
+519 
-531 RAGSGRQGGDGPPP
+531 
-545 GAPGP
+545 
-550 RCLPRRARAKGAP
+550 
-563 DDDPIAA
+563 
-570 GRRKRR
+570 
-576 RLFLMKNIGKMLK
+576 
-589 QAQAMQ
+589 
-595 TKMAELQES
+595 
-604 LGTLEIEGTAGG
+604 
-616 GLVRVTLT
+616 
-624 GKGEMRRL
+624 
-632 SIDPALVKDDEVEVL
+632 
-647 EDLIVAAFNDGKA
+647 NDGDA
-660 RVEQLVQERMAEVTG
+660 S
-675 GLKLP
+675 P
-680 PGLDLGL
+680 